1 MHSNL
6 TKVILKTM
14 IDTCGNG
21 YYAFF
26 NSLKYISI
34 LRVISAPRN
43 IFFKMKYLLVINFE
57 EVRLNDDYYYLH
69 KNICCNNM
77 QSISKYFST
86 ICVFTLK

>member
-1 MHSNL
+1 MA
-6 TKVILKTM
+6 TM
-14 IDTCGNG
+14 P
-21 YYAFF
+21 FF

-43 IFFKMKYLLVINFE
+43 IFFKMKYLLVMNFE

>member
-6 TKVILKTM
+6 TKVILKRM
-14 IDTCGNG
+14 INTCGNG

-26 NSLKYISI
+26 NSLRHISI

-43 IFFKMKYLLVINFE
+43 IYLKMKYLLVINFE

-69 KNICCNNM
+69 KNICCNNI